1 MSRWD
6 APNPSLRMGVLLPES
21 AGWTGLSQLPARGP
35 SKHTPR
41 GHQEEVT
48 LGRDAQ
54 TLRTKNYA
62 RNSVPLVLAS
72 RRMWPRCRVNSGA
85 GGLRPELR
93 ARQHRWGRSAA
104 CLPHAWPLCRRSV
117 SRAVNQSRG
126 PSPLRWERG
135 HLPGLC

>member
-6 APNPSLRMGVLLPES
+6 APNPSLRVGVLLPES
-21 AGWTGLSQLPARGP
+21 AGWMGLSQLPARGP

-93 ARQHRWGRSAA
+93 ARQHRRGRSAA
-104 CLPHAWPLCRRSV
+104 CLPRLGAPFLLCDLIAGGSEHFTPDEPV
-117 SRAVNQSRG
+117 S
-126 PSPLRWERG
+126 
-135 HLPGLC
+135 LCVI